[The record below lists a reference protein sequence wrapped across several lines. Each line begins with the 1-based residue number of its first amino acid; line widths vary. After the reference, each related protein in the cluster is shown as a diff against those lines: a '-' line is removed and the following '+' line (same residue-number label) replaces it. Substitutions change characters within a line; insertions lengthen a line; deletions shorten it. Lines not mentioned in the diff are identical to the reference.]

1 MKTKKQNKTKTQSNR
16 LSGRKFQ
23 KILVSTDKK
32 RCCIYVSIIEY
43 YRQGTKK
50 RNWEHD
56 RKKWKTQQKDS
67 MTKLMKSAWAK
78 RQSCK

>member
-23 KILVSTDKK
+23 KILISTDKK
-32 RCCIYVSIIEY
+32 RCCVYVSIIEY

-50 RNWEHD
+50 
-56 RKKWKTQQKDS
+56 KKLRTWSKKMKNSTEGLNDKADEICLS
-67 MTKLMKSAWAK
+67 KKTKL
-78 RQSCK
+78 